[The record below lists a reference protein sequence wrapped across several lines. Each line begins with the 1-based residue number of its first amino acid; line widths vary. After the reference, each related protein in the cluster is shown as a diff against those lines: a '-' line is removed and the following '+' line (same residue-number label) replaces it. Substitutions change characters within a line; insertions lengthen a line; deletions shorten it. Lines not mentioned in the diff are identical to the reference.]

1 MSWSAHETL
10 GEPDEVRFGSPRPP
24 RRRWP
29 RWPLI
34 LAGAVVIVVAAVL
47 LLGRPAAKSIAAKP
61 ARATRTAAK
70 PARASRAAAKPAR
83 ATRAAAK
90 PAAAT
95 QSSVRVTEAGHR
107 LLGVRAGWDL
117 LGYGPDRAVRIQPA
131 AGRVTQ
137 TVVPPLVSGSPV
149 SFVAGPSQVI
159 IRPWDFVPGYVVPD
173 GKPARNLPGVLEHGG
188 QVLPG
193 PRPGEVW
200 VRPSLSATSLSLI
213 RLNGSETG
221 VSMRLPSGGWWLA
234 TPDGQGDVLL
244 SGVGEIY
251 AVWPGGSRHLGGML
265 AAVGSTRWLTVNC
278 YRPHRCAD
286 VVVNPRT
293 GVQRQLGGPPVVSV
307 SASAPGVIAP
317 DGATAAVFRVSTSG
331 QVTLHLLSLTSG
343 ADQRIAVPLEQ
354 AANAGT
360 LAWSPDSRWL
370 FVITAHGGLAAVN
383 ASTQQ
388 VRGLGV
394 QLPWL
399 SQIAVRD
406 APR

>member
-1 MSWSAHETL
+1 M
-10 GEPDEVRFGSPRPP
+10 
-24 RRRWP
+24 
-29 RWPLI
+29 
-34 LAGAVVIVVAAVL
+34 LAGAAVIVVAAVL
-47 LLGRPAAKSIAAKP
+47 LPGRPAAKP
-61 ARATRTAAK
+61 AHATRTAAK
-70 PARASRAAAKPAR
+70 PAAA
-83 ATRAAAK
+83 
-90 PAAAT
+90 
-95 QSSVRVTEAGHR
+95 QSSVTVTEAGHR

-137 TVVPPLVSGSPV
+137 TAVPPLVSGSPV
-149 SFVAGPSQVI
+149 SFVAGPRQVI

-173 GKPARNLPGVLEHGG
+173 GKPARNLPGVLGHGG
-188 QVLPG
+188 QVFPG

-200 VRPSLSATSLSLI
+200 VRPSLSASSLSLV

-234 TPDGQGDVLL
+234 TPNGQGDVLL

-251 AVWPGGSRHLGGML
+251 DVWPGGSRHLGGML
-265 AAVGSTRWLTVNC
+265 AAVGPTRWLTVNC

-286 VVVNPRT
+286 VVINPRT
-293 GVQRQLGGPPVVSV
+293 GAQRQVGGPPVVSV

-331 QVTLHLLSLTSG
+331 QVTLHLLSLATG

-354 AANAGT
+354 ASASAGT

-383 ASTQQ
+383 AGTGQ
-388 VRGLGV
+388 VQGLGV

-399 SQIAVRD
+399 TQITVRN